1 MTPEAEVEIERVN
14 EIPAEQ
20 AGKKDNRPAVL
31 VVEDNPDM
39 LTFVVRQLSRDYTVL
54 TATNGAEALQ
64 VLDGNYVNLVI
75 SDVVMPVMDGFEL
88 CKTIK
93 SDLNYSHIP
102 VILLTAKTNIQSKIE
117 GMELGADAYIEK
129 PFSVEYLQA
138 CASNLIQN
146 REKLRQALQSLLL

>member
-1 MTPEAEVEIERVN
+1 MEAGEESNIFCLTLPVVQDTTITLTPEAEVEIERVN

-75 SDVVMPVMDGFEL
+75 SDVVMPV
-88 CKTIK
+88 K
-93 SDLNYSHIP
+93 
-102 VILLTAKTNIQSKIE
+102 
-117 GMELGADAYIEK
+117 
-129 PFSVEYLQA
+129 
-138 CASNLIQN
+138 
-146 REKLRQALQSLLL
+146 LLLSWKWLAAGDIALGKVK

>member
-1 MTPEAEVEIERVN
+1 MEIDRVN

-20 AGKKDNRPAVL
+20 AGRKDNRPTVL

-54 TATNGAEALQ
+54 TATNGAEALK

-117 GMELGADAYIEK
+117 GMELGADAYI
-129 PFSVEYLQA
+129 
-138 CASNLIQN
+138 
-146 REKLRQALQSLLL
+146 